1 MLRFIGFLLLVLLGT
16 GLVLWMANLLPGANT
31 EETAPDDERSKGQ
44 STKFTIKPDEGVPLL
59 NVVHPP
65 PLPSP
70 SARSFDDPIS
80 IPNASIALKKRQDIS
95 FSVDG
100 KLEEI
105 HVTYGTRVR
114 KGQLLAKLD
123 QKVAEIEV
131 IAAGMKADDQTQ
143 ILAAEFAYRAAKQA
157 VETDNAAGKAVS
169 EETKK
174 LNRLREQKAEQDVL
188 AAKNQQLIAREEL
201 EQKKR
206 QLALYRVYSDVP
218 GVVTL
223 VTRKQG
229 ESLRGG
235 ETLVH
240 IDNLDHLEIEG
251 GLEMQQG
258 RRVKAGMRILVE
270 PEVRVGSN
278 RELREHTGT
287 VTSLALTPDG
297 RFLISG
303 SDDQTVRFWDWRTRT
318 TPTVVL
324 HDDAPQREIYAVACS
339 PIMEDSPQQERT
351 YLMLAAGAGGKARLW
366 SVTIDAKGRCVK
378 NNVKELGAN
387 REGHKGAVRSV
398 AFSPDGRWCATGGED
413 RHIMVWDV
421 ESAKFRY
428 RIRATDD
435 KSATAHRGAVTALH
449 FTADADRFAHLISS
463 STTDKTLKKWKLDTD
478 KAALLWEKGGRTGDV
493 AQLGVSADGQRA
505 LFEVDQELRILDLNE
520 GNTLGFFHN
529 PQQGHFS
536 ALALFSPSGKSVLTV
551 SAGGRLQ
558 LLAVPATPEQRQ
570 FFREG
575 YEKGFRA
582 NAPVVFGAFSNVI
595 APAGLLALPAQ
606 VGLSNHR
613 PKPAPADRET
623 TAFDVVRMIWTDDPE
638 ESRHE
643 LPQLWPLYGYELL
656 HLGTPDASAVTCGA
670 FSADEKFLFTA
681 GADKVIRIWRTPE
694 DQDQTRPLEAVV
706 TYVADK
712 VDSITGLVQIRA
724 ELQNPQDPARRLKP
738 GDRVNL
744 TVYPEA
750 VAEK

>member
-1 MLRFIGFLLLVLLGT
+1 MFRFIGFLLLVLLGT
-16 GLVLWMANLLPGANT
+16 GLVLWMANLLPGANP
-31 EETAPDDERSKGQ
+31 EETVPDDDPSKGPGKKITLQ
-44 STKFTIKPDEGVPLL
+44 ADGGVSLDK
-59 NVVHPP
+59 VVHPP

-80 IPNASIALKKRQDIS
+80 IPNASVALKKRQDIS
-95 FSVDG
+95 FRVDG
-100 KLEEI
+100 KVGQI
-105 HVTYGTRVR
+105 YVSYGTRVR

-123 QKVAEIEV
+123 EELIAMQVDVAETKAKDESSV
-131 IAAGMKADDQTQ
+131 NGARLAYDAASETVANDSKLAVGVAEEQRKINLLRKLKALEDWRGAQSQ
-143 ILAAEFAYRAAKQA
+143 QLVAKMEF
-157 VETDNAAGKAVS
+157 
-169 EETKK
+169 
-174 LNRLREQKAEQDVL
+174 EQK
-188 AAKNQQLIAREEL
+188 RHEL
-201 EQKKR
+201 H
-206 QLALYRVYSDVP
+206 LHRVYSEVS

-229 ESLRGG
+229 ESLRAG
-235 ETLVH
+235 ETLIH

-258 RRVKAGMRILVE
+258 RRVKAGMRVLVE
-270 PEVRVGSN
+270 PEIRVGSN

-339 PIMEDSPQQERT
+339 PIMEDSREQERT
-351 YLMLAAGAGGKARLW
+351 YLILAAGAGGKARLW
-366 SVTIDAKGRCVK
+366 SVKIDAKGRCVK
-378 NNVKELGAN
+378 NQVKELGDN
-387 REGHKGAVRSV
+387 RDGHKGAIRSV

-413 RHIMVWDV
+413 RHILVYDV
-421 ESAKFRY
+421 DSAKFRY

-435 KSATAHRGAVTALH
+435 PRATAHRGAVTALH
-449 FTADADRFAHLISS
+449 FTADADRFAHLVSS

-478 KAALLWEKGGRTGDV
+478 KAALIWEKGGRTGDV

-520 GNTLGFFHN
+520 GSTLGLFHN

-595 APAGLLALPAQ
+595 APTGLLALPAQ
-606 VGLSNHR
+606 VGLSTYR
-613 PKPAPADRET
+613 PKPAPADTGT

-638 ESRHE
+638 ESQHE

-694 DQDQTRPLEAVV
+694 DQEQTRPLEAVV